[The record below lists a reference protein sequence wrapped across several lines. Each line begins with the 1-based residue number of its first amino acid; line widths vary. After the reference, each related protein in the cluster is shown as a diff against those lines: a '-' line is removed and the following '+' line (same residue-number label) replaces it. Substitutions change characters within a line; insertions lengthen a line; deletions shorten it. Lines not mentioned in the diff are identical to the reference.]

1 MRYAYGRQ
9 LGAGGPLLPY
19 GYYLLFLIFAAAS
32 HQPPGLLSPYL
43 AMAQA
48 QALDPA
54 NILAA

>member
-9 LGAGGPLLPY
+9 LGAGGLLPY

-32 HQPPGLLSPYL
+32 HQPPGLLSRYL

-48 QALDPA
+48 LDPA
-54 NILAA
+54 TIRAA